1 MGYRYAY
8 HDDPIEDVEESK
20 SLGSRIL
27 YYLSALAIVAV
38 TGTTFASNI
47 SLTNSGSTEFGQ
59 GFLTT
64 TACSEGNSLS
74 IRPTNIFDGTN
85 YLVKSVTVSNIPTSC
100 AGNDF
105 ILNASVAQSLPNGSA
120 VYSGSNSQY
129 LNAGTNSGFNFGTGN
144 FTIEGWYNFA
154 NVTPPGGSPSL
165 WIMENGDAYFM
176 VIIRAGGSNTGML
189 SLYWNFTPATG
200 DPWNFQNTANN
211 TIAVNAWTHIAAM
224 RNGDTY
230 SLFVN
235 GKCVATASG
244 MAANQ
249 MGSSALPMKIGAN
262 VNGKIANFRVVKGSL
277 AYNYGTSVGTTY
289 FTPPTSVLSAIS
301 GTQLLLN
308 TPFGANFLMD
318 MSPNNISVTNTGSVT
333 SSAESP
339 FPGSYTQLPASF
351 GALYAGTSTTAVVHD
366 NAGNFFQGANSLG
379 TTVTTNSSS
388 PTGSFTVSFDTPT
401 AIASTVVNLTLQ
413 SAPHS

>member
-8 HDDPIEDVEESK
+8 HDDPLEDVEESK
-20 SLGSRIL
+20 SLGSRVL
-27 YYLSALAIVAV
+27 YFFSALAIIAVA
-38 TGTTFASNI
+38 GTTFASNI
-47 SLTNSGSTEFGQ
+47 SLNNSSSTEFGQ
-59 GFLTT
+59 GFLGT
-64 TACSEGNSLS
+64 TACSGNSSLLMK
-74 IRPTNIFDGTN
+74 PATIFDGSN
-85 YLVKSVTVSNIPTSC
+85 YLLKSVTVSNIPTQC

-105 ILNASVAQSLPNGSA
+105 ILNASISQSLPNGSG
-120 VYSGSNSQY
+120 VFTGSTSQY
-129 LNAGTNSGFNFGTGN
+129 LNAGSNSGFDFGTGN

-154 NVTPPGGSPSL
+154 NVTPPGTSPSL
-165 WIMENGDAYFM
+165 WIMENGNAYFM

-189 SLYWNFTPATG
+189 SLYWNFTPTTG
-200 DPWNFQNTANN
+200 DPWNFVNTANN
-211 TIAVNAWTHIAAM
+211 TIAVNSWTHIAAM

-249 MGSSALPMKIGAN
+249 MGSSALAMKIGNN

-277 AYNYGTSVGTTY
+277 VYNYGTNVGTTY
-289 FTPPTSVLSAIS
+289 FSPPTSVLDAIP

-308 TPFGANFLMD
+308 TPSGANYLMD
-318 MSPNNISVTNTGSVT
+318 LSPNNISLSNNGSVT
-333 SSAESP
+333 SSTESP
-339 FPGSYTQLPASF
+339 FPGTYTQLPPKIGSIYGAS
-351 GALYAGTSTTAVVHD
+351 ATTATIY
-366 NAGNFFQGANSLG
+366 ASSGTFLRGANSLG

-401 AIASTVVNLTLQ
+401 ALSATVVNLTLQ